1 MAPSKSQPKAGGR
14 NFSFAQG
21 IDFLP
26 DATFAI
32 DPQGKVIAW
41 NKAIAR
47 LSGIQSPDMLGRGEF
62 AYALPF
68 YGTRRPILIDFA
80 LKGAPDAGKHYP
92 PISSVNGFLVS
103 EIEKIEIKH
112 QSYYLWAAASR
123 VSDAKGECIGAV
135 EVIRDITEI
144 KQVEDALRKSE
155 QRFSVIFARAAVGI
169 CEMSPEGKFIKV
181 NDTYCQIL
189 GRPRE
194 RLLAMSLP
202 EVTHPDEVNR
212 VRTAL
217 ERVME
222 KGELESLDKKYV
234 RPDGTI
240 VYANCS
246 LTRINEEQNAAQAI
260 LAVTIDLTERQ
271 RVNELLEQQVAERT
285 QLAETR
291 SRKLQALAVE
301 LIEAEERERRRIAQI
316 LHEDLQQITAA
327 ARFQLQTAQQNL
339 PPDPMLAKVERLLE
353 ESIGKSR
360 RLSYELNPAVLD
372 HSGLL
377 AALKWLAAHL
387 SEQFGFQI
395 NLQLNTQPWQVDRI
409 PMKVF
414 IFRAAQELVFNVI
427 KHSGAKSAQVA
438 LSCTENRLVLTVS
451 DQGRGFDPRAIDS
464 AERTSGLGLLSLR
477 ERSQYIGGTL
487 DILSAPGQGSII
499 TLVIPACMAES
510 GMQELPAAVR
520 LPHQRDARPDTG
532 SIRVLFVDDHQLVR
546 KGLIGLITSQ
556 PDIQLAGEAA
566 NGKEAIE
573 RACQLKPDVILMD
586 ISMPEMDGIEATR
599 QIKAEMP
606 DVRVIG
612 LSMHEDEHLVRTMR
626 EAGAETFVNKAA
638 SSAELLKAIYG
649 LRDRTD

>member
-1 MAPSKSQPKAGGR
+1 M
-14 NFSFAQG
+14 SFAEA
-21 IDFLP
+21 IDCLP
-26 DATFAI
+26 DPTFAV
-32 DPQGKVIAW
+32 DAQGKVIAW
-41 NKAIAR
+41 NKAIAK
-47 LSGIQSPDMLGRGEF
+47 LSGIQSADMLGKGEF
-62 AYALPF
+62 AYAFPF
-68 YGTRRPILIDFA
+68 YGMHRPILIDLA
-80 LKGAPDAGKHYP
+80 LKGVLDAGEHYP
-92 PISSVNGFLVS
+92 HISYANGYLVS
-103 EIEKIEIKH
+103 EVEKIEIRHK
-112 QSYYLWAAASR
+112 SYYLWAAASR
-123 VSDAKGECIGAV
+123 LSDARGECIGAV

-144 KQVEDALRKSE
+144 KEVENALRKSE
-155 QRFSVIFARAAVGI
+155 QRFAVIFARAAAGI
-169 CEMSPEGKFIKV
+169 CEMSPEGRFIKV
-181 NDTYCQIL
+181 NEAYCRIL

-194 RLLAMSLP
+194 HLLAMSLP

-217 ERVME
+217 KRVME
-222 KGELESLDKKYV
+222 KGELESLDKKYL

-246 LTRINEEQNAAQAI
+246 LTRISEEQNAAQAI
-260 LAVTIDLTERQ
+260 LAVTVDLTERQ
-271 RVNELLEQQVAERT
+271 RVNEMLEQRVAERT
-285 QLAETR
+285 QLAEIR

-339 PPDPMLAKVERLLE
+339 PPDPMLSKVERLLE

-372 HSGLL
+372 HSGLV
-377 AALKWLAAHL
+377 AALKWLVRYL

-414 IFRAAQELVFNVI
+414 VFRAAQELVFNVI
-427 KHSGAKSAQVA
+427 KHSGAQSAQVA
-438 LSCTENRLVLTVS
+438 LSCTDNSLVLAVS

-499 TLVIPACMAES
+499 TLMIPACMAES
-510 GMQELPAAVR
+510 IIQESPAAVR
-520 LPHQRDARPDTG
+520 LPNQQEARPDTG
-532 SIRVLFVDDHQLVR
+532 GIRVLFVDDHQLVR

-566 NGKEAIE
+566 NGNEAIE
-573 RACQLKPDVILMD
+573 RAFQLKPDVILMD

-599 QIKAEMP
+599 QIKAQMP
-606 DVRVIG
+606 DVRIIG
-612 LSMHEDEHLVRTMR
+612 LSMHEDEQLVRTMR
-626 EAGAETFVNKAA
+626 DVGAETFVNKAA